1 MGIIF
6 ALMKS
11 LMEVPLHTKLIT
23 LFPIVLLLWIGCE
36 KNTADMVIQN
46 GKIYTVD
53 EFNPLVEAVA
63 VKDGKIIAV
72 GSQGNISQWIGAQTQ
87 VINLN
92 RGTMIPGL
100 IEGHGHFMGLGFAKM
115 RLDLTT
121 ISNYDELVDMVAS
134 AVEKSEPGEWI
145 LGRGW
150 HQSKWTSTPNTTVK
164 GFQTHEK
171 LSAVSPNNPVWLTHA
186 SGHAGFANEKAMEIS
201 GISAESQFGDGGE
214 IIKDLKGTPTG
225 IFNERA
231 QGLISRNVPVERSG
245 NAEMA
250 FNLSVQAS
258 LENGITSFQDA
269 GSGRSAI
276 EIYRNGLNAG
286 KLKVRLY
293 VMLTSREIRSYLTSG
308 MKRDLRLVRVVII

>member
-6 ALMKS
+6 TLMKS
-11 LMEVPLHTKLIT
+11 LMEVTLHTKLIT
-23 LFPIVLLLWIGCE
+23 LFPIILLLWISCE

-171 LSAVSPNNPVWLTHA
+171 LSAVSPNNPVWLIHA
-186 SGHAGFANEKAMEIS
+186 SGHAGFANENAMEIS

-214 IIKDLKGTPTG
+214 IIKDL
-225 IFNERA
+225 
-231 QGLISRNVPVERSG
+231 
-245 NAEMA
+245 
-250 FNLSVQAS
+250 
-258 LENGITSFQDA
+258 
-269 GSGRSAI
+269 
-276 EIYRNGLNAG
+276 
-286 KLKVRLY
+286 
-293 VMLTSREIRSYLTSG
+293 
-308 MKRDLRLVRVVII
+308 

>member
-11 LMEVPLHTKLIT
+11 LMEVPLHTKLII
-23 LFPIVLLLWIGCE
+23 LFPIILLLWIGCE

-134 AVEKSEPGEWI
+134 AVEKSETGEWI

-150 HQSKWTSTPNTTVK
+150 HQSKWTSTTNTTVK
-164 GFQTHEK
+164 
-171 LSAVSPNNPVWLTHA
+171 
-186 SGHAGFANEKAMEIS
+186 
-201 GISAESQFGDGGE
+201 
-214 IIKDLKGTPTG
+214 
-225 IFNERA
+225 
-231 QGLISRNVPVERSG
+231 
-245 NAEMA
+245 
-250 FNLSVQAS
+250 
-258 LENGITSFQDA
+258 
-269 GSGRSAI
+269 
-276 EIYRNGLNAG
+276 
-286 KLKVRLY
+286 
-293 VMLTSREIRSYLTSG
+293 
-308 MKRDLRLVRVVII
+308 

>member
-11 LMEVPLHTKLIT
+11 LMEVPLHTKLII
-23 LFPIVLLLWIGCE
+23 LFPIILLLWIGCE

-87 VINLN
+87 VVNLN

-121 ISNYDELVDMVAS
+121 ISNYDDMYSYAS
-134 AVEKSEPGEWI
+134 
-145 LGRGW
+145 
-150 HQSKWTSTPNTTVK
+150 
-164 GFQTHEK
+164 
-171 LSAVSPNNPVWLTHA
+171 
-186 SGHAGFANEKAMEIS
+186 
-201 GISAESQFGDGGE
+201 
-214 IIKDLKGTPTG
+214 
-225 IFNERA
+225 
-231 QGLISRNVPVERSG
+231 
-245 NAEMA
+245 
-250 FNLSVQAS
+250 
-258 LENGITSFQDA
+258 
-269 GSGRSAI
+269 
-276 EIYRNGLNAG
+276 
-286 KLKVRLY
+286 RL
-293 VMLTSREIRSYLTSG
+293 
-308 MKRDLRLVRVVII
+308 